1 MILVRSDLD
10 FSLKSINLDSEGRSI
25 IMEAEVQGSL
35 FLFVNIYAP
44 NRVQDQCHF
53 FENLNKNI
61 EDFVVNK
68 EHRIIVGGDF
78 NVTLDSDL
86 DCSGGKPFKK
96 ESVKQIQDLCL
107 DFDLVDIWRIRNPE
121 SKRFTWRQK
130 NPFIQRRLD
139 YWLINDTSQDDI
151 EKSDIIPSINSD
163 HSAIFLQLNSLDKP
177 EYGPSFWKF
186 NASLTDDDD
195 FVKLINESVPM
206 WLKEFDEVTD
216 KILLWDFIKYRIRQA
231 SIKYSKE
238 KALKKRKK
246 ISDLET
252 SLRICE
258 EKCNESPTF
267 ENKER
272 LEMLK
277 MEYDSIYEQI
287 AKGAIIRSKA
297 TWYEKGEKSNKY
309 FLNLETYKKAKSSV
323 RKVFNDE
330 GVLITDPKKI
340 LQEIQNFYSNLCKR
354 DPLRPSEDMLNSFL
368 NNSEIPKLTNNEA
381 RICEGKLTVDECYRS
396 LQLFENNKSP
406 GNDGLTVE
414 FYRAFWQTLG
424 NLMVDSL
431 NYSYDYGE
439 LSNSQKE
446 AIITLIEKKDK
457 DKRNL
462 SNWRPIS
469 LINVDVKIGSKA
481 IAKRLENV
489 LPNIIHYNQCA
500 YVKGRTIFDAVRT
513 IEDVMEFSERY
524 NLEGRMICID
534 FKKAFDTVSRD
545 FLFRTLIPF
554 GFGPSFLKWIYTFYN
569 NISSCVIN
577 NGFSTQPFPVER
589 GVRQGDPLSAYLFI
603 IVLEI
608 LCISIRNSKD
618 ICGIKVDNEEIKL
631 SLFADDLT
639 GFLKDNRSLVNFL
652 KLIQDYGSCSGLKIN
667 HDKSEIMLLGNCAYT
682 PQQVSAVSS
691 NLKIKKVV
699 KILGVH
705 FTYDLRVKQKL
716 NVDELISSIQEKLR
730 IWRWRD
736 LTIIGRIQIVKIF
749 IIPIFLYR
757 ASLIS
762 VNREFVKD
770 VNKIIFDFIWKG
782 KDKVKRFALIS
793 DIEDGGLKAPHL
805 DSIIETQRVLCCKKL
820 ASDQP
825 SNWKKILLH
834 YLEPVGGK
842 FILCCDFDLK
852 KLPVKLPAFY
862 EECLK
867 SFAKCSA
874 ANHLSVQDQS
884 RQDLSK
890 AIIWNNKFICID
902 GKSVYLRN
910 LAEKGILRMRDLISN
925 NNELIVKSSYK
936 LRELNFSPLDT
947 FKLISVI
954 DALPVEWRES
964 LNTLA
969 FTADE
974 PFTLHN
980 EIKLNF
986 NGKNA
991 LIETVVSKTRY
1002 RELRNRFITPPTAQL
1017 NFNTHFVNDV
1027 LEWKEIYSL
1036 PFRTSLDTKLRE
1048 FQYKLLN
1055 RCLVTN
1061 SFLNKIGVIPSPAC
1075 SFCGEL
1081 NESLEHFF
1089 YLLSLY

>member
-10 FSLKSINLDSEGRSI
+10 FSVKSVNLDTEGRSI

-44 NRVQDQCHF
+44 NKVQDQCRF

-61 EDFVVNK
+61 EDFAVNK
-68 EHRIIVGGDF
+68 EHRIIVGGDL

-107 DFDLVDIWRIRNPE
+107 DFDLVDIWRIRNLE
-121 SKRFTWRQK
+121 CKRFTWRQK
-130 NPFIQRRLD
+130 SPFIQRRLD
-139 YWLINDTSQDDI
+139 YWLINDSSQDDI

-163 HSAIFLQLNSLDKP
+163 HSAILLHFNSLDKP

-186 NASLTDDDD
+186 NASLIDDDD
-195 FVKLINESVPM
+195 FVTLINGSVPR

-216 KILLWDFIKYRIRQA
+216 KRLLWDLIKYRIRQV

-267 ENKER
+267 ENQEE

-309 FLNLETYKKAKSSV
+309 FLNLEKHKKAKSSV
-323 RKVFNDE
+323 RKVFNNE

-354 DPLRPSEDMLNSFL
+354 DPLRPSEEMLNSFL
-368 NNSEIPKLTNNEA
+368 NNSEIPKLTDNEA
-381 RICEGKLTVDECYRS
+381 QICDGKLTVDECYKS
-396 LQLFENNKSP
+396 LQLFESNKSP

-414 FYRAFWQTLG
+414 FYRGFWNILG

-457 DKRNL
+457 DKRDL

-481 IAKRLENV
+481 IAKRLEKV

-513 IEDVMEFSERY
+513 IEDVMEFSQRY

-545 FLFRTLIPF
+545 FLFRTLTSF
-554 GFGPSFLKWIYTFYN
+554 GFGPSFLQWTHTFYN
-569 NISSCVIN
+569 NVSSCVIN
-577 NGFSTQPFPVER
+577 NGFSTQPFAVER

-608 LCISIRNSKD
+608 LCVRVRSSKD
-618 ICGIKVDNEEIKL
+618 IRGIKVDKEEIRL

-639 GFLKDNRSLVNFL
+639 GFLKDNLSLVNFL
-652 KLIQDYGSCSGLKIN
+652 KLIEDYGICSGLKIN
-667 HDKSEIMLLGNCAYT
+667 HDKSEIMILGNCSPT
-682 PQQVSAVSS
+682 LQQDNVISC

-705 FTYDLRVKQKL
+705 FTYDFRAKQKL
-716 NVDELISSIQEKLR
+716 NVD
-730 IWRWRD
+730 
-736 LTIIGRIQIVKIF
+736 
-749 IIPIFLYR
+749 
-757 ASLIS
+757 
-762 VNREFVKD
+762 
-770 VNKIIFDFIWKG
+770 
-782 KDKVKRFALIS
+782 
-793 DIEDGGLKAPHL
+793 
-805 DSIIETQRVLCCKKL
+805 
-820 ASDQP
+820 
-825 SNWKKILLH
+825 
-834 YLEPVGGK
+834 
-842 FILCCDFDLK
+842 
-852 KLPVKLPAFY
+852 
-862 EECLK
+862 
-867 SFAKCSA
+867 
-874 ANHLSVQDQS
+874 
-884 RQDLSK
+884 
-890 AIIWNNKFICID
+890 
-902 GKSVYLRN
+902 
-910 LAEKGILRMRDLISN
+910 
-925 NNELIVKSSYK
+925 
-936 LRELNFSPLDT
+936 
-947 FKLISVI
+947 
-954 DALPVEWRES
+954 
-964 LNTLA
+964 
-969 FTADE
+969 
-974 PFTLHN
+974 
-980 EIKLNF
+980 
-986 NGKNA
+986 
-991 LIETVVSKTRY
+991 
-1002 RELRNRFITPPTAQL
+1002 
-1017 NFNTHFVNDV
+1017 
-1027 LEWKEIYSL
+1027 
-1036 PFRTSLDTKLRE
+1036 
-1048 FQYKLLN
+1048 
-1055 RCLVTN
+1055 
-1061 SFLNKIGVIPSPAC
+1061 
-1075 SFCGEL
+1075 
-1081 NESLEHFF
+1081 
-1089 YLLSLY
+1089 